1 MLQWKPKLIALVAV
15 LVLVAALTGQFTWD
29 SFPELSIDQ
38 FTW

>member
-15 LVLVAALTGQFTWD
+15 LVLIAALLGEFWFD
-29 SFPELSIDQ
+29 LADQ

>member
-15 LVLVAALTGQFTWD
+15 LVLIAALLGQFTWD
-29 SFPELSIDQ
+29 SFVDQ